1 MNNGGN
7 IGLNKLFAEHLNGI
21 SSDAESEK
29 YLRENGLDPEKLVA
43 ETQRKLRQIQMNIA
57 AENTE
62 KKYQEIRAAVW
73 IKAAAQ
79 VDKLLS
85 DASFNLANFIKANS
99 VNVAYRNFDSMSKD
113 EIREFL
119 ERHFLLKYEKDAA
132 DKKSE

>member
-7 IGLNKLFAEHLNGI
+7 IGLNKLFVEHLNEI

-29 YLRENGLDPEKLVA
+29 FLREKGLDPDKLVA
-43 ETQRKLRQIQMNIA
+43 DTQRKLRQIQMNIA

-62 KKYQEIRAAVW
+62 KKYQEMRAAVW

-99 VNVAYRNFDSMSKD
+99 VNVAYRNFDNMSKD

-119 ERHFLLKYEKDAA
+119 ERHFLLKYEKDAG
-132 DKKSE
+132 DNKSE